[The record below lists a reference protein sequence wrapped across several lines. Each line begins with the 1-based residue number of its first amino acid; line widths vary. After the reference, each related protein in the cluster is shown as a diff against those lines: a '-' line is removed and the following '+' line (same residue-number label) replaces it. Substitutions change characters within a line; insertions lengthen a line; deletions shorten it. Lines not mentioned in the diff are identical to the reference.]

1 MFKSAKIK
9 LTTWYVAIIM
19 LISIAFSTFA
29 YMGIAAGTKR
39 ALEVQ
44 HRRFE
49 RQYIRFERPEP
60 LLDIDALIEIRNKT
74 LITLIIFNVAVLVI
88 SWALGYFLAGKTLK
102 PIENMLEK
110 QKRFVSDAAHE
121 LKTPITAAKTELEVA
136 LRDKKLSPENA
147 KIVLNSAVEEMD
159 KLHSLVNL
167 LLAHTKYQIQSGSPR
182 ACPWH
187 QLIQA
192 CLVKKTS
199 LRLT

>member
-9 LTTWYVAIIM
+9 LTTWYVTIII
-19 LISIAFSTFA
+19 LISIAFSIFA
-29 YMGIAAGTKR
+29 YMGIAAGTKK
-39 ALEVQ
+39 ASEVQ

-74 LITLIIFNVAVLVI
+74 LVTLIIFDVAVLGI

-121 LKTPITAAKTELEVA
+121 LRTPSTAAKTELEVA
-136 LRDKKLSPENA
+136 LRDKKLSHNFNNFRLA
-147 KIVLNSAVEEMD
+147 G
-159 KLHSLVNL
+159 L
-167 LLAHTKYQIQSGSPR
+167 LR
-182 ACPWH
+182 
-187 QLIQA
+187 
-192 CLVKKTS
+192 
-199 LRLT
+199 R